1 MPAIADTAIEPPPPR
16 YSALGAWLI
25 LAAMVGVELYIQVG
39 ARDSANWSQF
49 RFQMMTEYGF
59 IDRRF
64 DAWLAG
70 GSSQGLL
77 GMFVTYL
84 FVHAGPLHLAVN
96 GALLVFVAPFLCV
109 HIGAVRLLILF
120 VLCGFTGGIAFGLT
134 NDISGPLV
142 GGSAA
147 IMGML
152 WAVKYWEFRWIR
164 YSGDH
169 WTRYILSIL
178 FLIALNVMMHWLSD
192 GGVATEAHIGGGLG
206 GILAARFLS
215 RNPPHGRFF
224 L

>member
-1 MPAIADTAIEPPPPR
+1 MVEADTAINAPLPR

-25 LAAMVGVELYIQVG
+25 LAVMIGVELYIQFG
-39 ARDSANWSQF
+39 ARDLANWQQF

-59 IDRRF
+59 LDRKF

-70 GSSQGLL
+70 GSSHGLL

-84 FVHAGPLHLAVN
+84 FIHAGPLHLAVN
-96 GALLVFVAPFLCV
+96 GALLVFVAPFLCR
-109 HIGAVRLLILF
+109 HIGPVRLLILF
-120 VLCGFTGGIAFGLT
+120 VACGFAGGIAFGLT

-152 WAVKYWEFRWIR
+152 WAVKYWEFQWIR
-164 YSGDH
+164 LSGDA
-169 WTRYILSIL
+169 WGRFILSIL
-178 FLIALNVMMHWLSD
+178 FLIALNVMMHWLSQ

-206 GILAARFLS
+206 GILAAHFLS
-215 RNPPHGRFF
+215 RDPPLGRFY

>member
-1 MPAIADTAIEPPPPR
+1 MAQADTAMEAPPPR
-16 YSALGAWLI
+16 YSTLGAWLI
-25 LAAMVGVELYIQVG
+25 LAAMIGVELYIQFG
-39 ARDSANWSQF
+39 ALDPANWSQF

-59 IDRRF
+59 MDRRF

-84 FVHAGPLHLAVN
+84 FVHSGPLHLAVN
-96 GALLVFVAPFLCV
+96 GALFLFVAPFLCRY
-109 HIGAVRLLILF
+109 IGAVRLLILF
-120 VLCGFTGGIAFGLT
+120 VVCGVAGGIAFGLT

-152 WAVKYWEFRWIR
+152 WAVKFWEFQWIR
-164 YSGDH
+164 RSGDT
-169 WTRYILSIL
+169 WGRYVLSIL
-178 FLIALNVMMHWLSD
+178 FLIALNVMMHRLSN

-206 GILAARFLS
+206 GILAARLLS
-215 RNPPHGRFF
+215 RDPPHGRFF

>member
-1 MPAIADTAIEPPPPR
+1 MAQVDTAMKAPPPR
-16 YSALGAWLI
+16 YSTLGAWPI
-25 LAAMVGVELYIQVG
+25 LAAMIGVELYIWFG
-39 ARDSANWSQF
+39 ALDPANWSQF
-49 RFQMMTEYGF
+49 RFQMMTEHGF
-59 IDRRF
+59 MDRKF

-96 GALLVFVAPFLCV
+96 GALFLFVAPFLCRY
-109 HIGAVRLLILF
+109 IGAIRLLILF
-120 VLCGFTGGIAFGLT
+120 VICGVAGGIIFGLT

-152 WAVKYWEFRWIR
+152 RAVKFREFQWIR
-164 YSGDH
+164 RSGDT
-169 WTRYILSIL
+169 WGRYVLSIH
-178 FLIALNVMMHWLSD
+178 FLIAFNVMMHWLSN

-206 GILAARFLS
+206 RILAAGLLS
-215 RNPPHGRFF
+215 RDPPHGRFVH
-224 L
+224 